1 MNPPGGTPV
10 PRPTLRPAL
19 ALAALLAVVALGN
32 PAARAASAAPPA
44 IDPIGSDDAAAQAA
58 RGARL
63 LVTVGP
69 AGELRAGVRGT
80 STGTVE
86 PPLEADDPA
95 VKAVLTMLG
104 LDRPARFAIVG
115 VQNPQCVRICELIGG
130 DYICRKV
137 CN

>member
-1 MNPPGGTPV
+1 
-10 PRPTLRPAL
+10 
-19 ALAALLAVVALGN
+19 LAVALSV
-32 PAARAASAAPPA
+32 PAARAAEGDPPA
-44 IDPIGSDDAAAQAA
+44 IDPIATDEAAAQAA

-69 AGELRAGVRGT
+69 AGELRASVRGT

-86 PPLEADDPA
+86 PPIKADDPA
-95 VKAVLTMLG
+95 VRAVLTMLG

-115 VQNPQCVRICELIGG
+115 VQNPQCIRICELIGG
-130 DYICRKV
+130 DYVCRKV

>member
-1 MNPPGGTPV
+1 M
-10 PRPTLRPAL
+10 PRSAPRHALAAL
-19 ALAALLAVVALGN
+19 ALAVALSV
-32 PAARAASAAPPA
+32 PAARAAEGDPPA
-44 IDPIGSDDAAAQAA
+44 IDPIATDEAAAQAA

-69 AGELRAGVRGT
+69 AGELRASVRGT

-86 PPLEADDPA
+86 PPIKADDPA
-95 VKAVLTMLG
+95 VRAVLTMLG

-115 VQNPQCVRICELIGG
+115 VQNPQCIRICELIGG
-130 DYICRKV
+130 DYVCRKV

>member
-1 MNPPGGTPV
+1 MLRSN
-10 PRPTLRPAL
+10 LRPAL
-19 ALAALLAVVALGN
+19 ALAALATVAAQSL
-32 PAARAASAAPPA
+32 PAARAADGNPPP
-44 IDPIGSDDAAAQAA
+44 IDPIASDDAAAQAA

-69 AGELRAGVRGT
+69 TGELRAGVRGT

-86 PPLEADDPA
+86 PPLKADDPA
-95 VKAVLTMLG
+95 VKAVLTILG
-104 LDRPARFAIVG
+104 LDRPGRFAIVG